1 MVSRRVLLQAAAA
14 AACMGW
20 KPAFSASWPA
30 RSVRLVSPTSVGTT
44 TDTVAR
50 FVADGLSKRLKAAF
64 MVEPRPGAGGIIAS
78 SEVARSRA
86 DGYTVLFGAIGHYL
100 AQYLTDNPPVYD
112 PVKDF
117 APIARVGFAS
127 VAIVVR
133 SDSPYK
139 TLADLIEAMR
149 AQPKRITF
157 SSFGLGSAGHLC
169 GVLLNDATGTRGMHV
184 AYKGTGAAV
193 IDVASGLIDFT
204 RQSAA
209 SVLPLIDS
217 GQLRALAV
225 ASRSRWPQLPDVP
238 TAIEAGVP
246 DFVAGSWMGALV
258 RADTPPDIVQR
269 LSDAMVG
276 IARSPEFTALCAKQ
290 MIDVEIVDH
299 AQWAADADNENARWQ
314 RVAAL
319 VKQG

>member
-1 MVSRRVLLQAAAA
+1 M
-14 AACMGW
+14 
-20 KPAFSASWPA
+20 
-30 RSVRLVSPTSVGTT
+30 
-44 TDTVAR
+44 
-50 FVADGLSKRLKAAF
+50 
-64 MVEPRPGAGGIIAS
+64 
-78 SEVARSRA
+78 
-86 DGYTVLFGAIGHYL
+86 
-100 AQYLTDNPPVYD
+100 
-112 PVKDF
+112 
-117 APIARVGFAS
+117 
-127 VAIVVR
+127 
-133 SDSPYK
+133 
-139 TLADLIEAMR
+139 
-149 AQPKRITF
+149 
-157 SSFGLGSAGHLC
+157 
-169 GVLLNDATGTRGMHV
+169 
-184 AYKGTGAAV
+184 
-193 IDVASGLIDFT
+193 
-204 RQSAA
+204 
-209 SVLPLIDS
+209 
-217 GQLRALAV
+217 